1 MFDNVLIAVDGSP
14 HSHKAI
20 DYARGLA
27 EAFGA
32 RLMLVHAYPQTS
44 DLLGYK
50 DFERLVSRRQA
61 GGQEIIDDARNRLGE
76 TEAAVLENLLE
87 GPESEAILNAAE
99 THHADLIVMG
109 TRGRGAVE
117 GLLFGS
123 VSRKVAH
130 LAPCPVLLIR

>member
-1 MFDNVLIAVDGSP
+1 MFGNVLIAVDGSP
-14 HSHKAI
+14 HSHQAV

-61 GGQEIIDDARNRLGE
+61 AGQEIIDDARSRLGAIDA
-76 TEAAVLENLLE
+76 TVLENLLE
-87 GPESEAILNAAE
+87 GPESEAILKAAE
-99 THHADLIVMG
+99 AHGADLIVMG
-109 TRGRGAVE
+109 TRGRGAIE

-130 LAPCPVLLIR
+130 LAPCPVLLVR